1 LDTVYKMDWKQGSD
15 SLIDDLGRSGAI
27 VETGI
32 AKSAGVDVGD
42 EVKVTGETGHV
53 GSFVVKGIY
62 EDPMVLNGVIVSH
75 SALRPFQAAGT
86 SGAAYVFVKDAAG
99 ASAAAVAERAK
110 SALKDFPSAK
120 VESNA
125 DVKKRADQGINQM
138 LTIFYALLAMSVIIS
153 LFGIVNTLV
162 LSVYERTREIGV
174 LRAVGTTR
182 RQVRRMIRYESVM
195 TAVLGALLGVVVGV
209 VFGFAITT
217 ALSGEGLTFVFPG
230 EQVAIFLLLSVLAGV
245 LAAILPARRAA
256 HLDVLQAVQHQ

>member
-1 LDTVYKMDWKQGSD
+1 
-15 SLIDDLGRSGAI
+15 
-27 VETGI
+27 
-32 AKSAGVDVGD
+32 
-42 EVKVTGETGHV
+42 
-53 GSFVVKGIY
+53 
-62 EDPMVLNGVIVSH
+62 
-75 SALRPFQAAGT
+75 
-86 SGAAYVFVKDAAG
+86 VKDAAG
-99 ASAAAVAERAK
+99 ASATTVVSHTKA
-110 SALKDFPSAK
+110 ALKDFPSAE

-153 LFGIVNTLV
+153 LYGIVNTLV

-195 TAVLGALLGVVVGV
+195 TAVPGALLGVVVGA

-217 ALSGEGLTFVFPG
+217 ALSGEGLTFAFPG
-230 EQVAIFLLLSVLAGV
+230 EQVAVFLLLSVLAGV

-256 HLDVLQAVQHQ
+256 HLDVLQALQHQ